1 MESLWKAAGAAAWG
15 AAALGGLQPFLTP
28 EAAAE
33 IQARCPGARGVLV
46 AAFPYY
52 AGRAAGNLSLYCRG
66 EDYHRVLLRRLE
78 PVCRALM
85 ERHPG
90 HAFVPGADSSP
101 VPELAAAELAGVGWR
116 GRHGLRIVPP
126 YGSYVFL
133 GTILTDL
140 PLASTGPREGT
151 LCPPDCRACQTACPT
166 GALGEGG
173 CDVTRCLSH
182 WSQEKGELPPDMA
195 AALGCS
201 PTIWGCDLCQGAC
214 PHNRAAALSPLPEFR
229 EDLICSL
236 TQEDLAGLSGKAFRR
251 AYGRRAFA
259 WRGIAPLR
267 RNLGLPPSAQKS
279 PAPPEEKSAEGTAE
293 TP

>member
-1 MESLWKAAGAAAWG
+1 M
-15 AAALGGLQPFLTP
+15 
-28 EAAAE
+28 
-33 IQARCPGARGVLV
+33 I
-46 AAFPYY
+46 
-52 AGRAAGNLSLYCRG
+52 
-66 EDYHRVLLRRLE
+66 LRRLE

-140 PLASTGPREGT
+140 PLASTGPRAGT

-173 CDVTRCLSH
+173 CDVSRCLSH

-195 AALGCS
+195 AAPG
-201 PTIWGCDLCQGAC
+201 PQ
-214 PHNRAAALSPLPEFR
+214 PHH
-229 EDLICSL
+229 
-236 TQEDLAGLSGKAFRR
+236 
-251 AYGRRAFA
+251 
-259 WRGIAPLR
+259 
-267 RNLGLPPSAQKS
+267 LGL
-279 PAPPEEKSAEGTAE
+279 
-293 TP
+293 